1 MWVRSQNKDLLIDVK
16 VIYWGKKAYVDSY
29 MVYTKDLSHNT
40 TVDIELGFYKTS
52 EKAMQVMDDLQCR
65 IARSESGVY
74 QMPEDDEWT
83 STRKRLKI

>member
-29 MVYTKDLSHNT
+29 MVYTEDLLRNT
-40 TVDIELGFYKTS
+40 TADIELGFYKTS
-52 EKAMQVMDDLQCR
+52 EKAMKVLDELQYR

-74 QMPEDDEWT
+74 QMPKDEE
-83 STRKRLKI
+83 